1 MTTRVVVRALALI
14 AVCLAVAWA
23 ADVSGKWKGEYQSP
37 DGQTRQSTF
46 TFQLSAEKLT
56 GTVGSARGDAQ
67 ISEGKVSGDD
77 ISFTVVRNFGGDDVK
92 FLYKGKVSGDEIKLK
107 VTANFGGEE
116 RTFDMTAKRE
126 K

>member
-1 MTTRVVVRALALI
+1 MTTRKVVRALVLI

-23 ADVSGKWKGEYQSP
+23 ADVSGKWKAEYQSP

-46 TFQLSAEKLT
+46 TFQVSGEKLT

-67 ISEGKVSGDD
+67 ISEGRVSGDD
-77 ISFTVVRNFGGDDVK
+77 ISFTVIRNFGGDDIK

-107 VTANFGGEE
+107 MTANFGGEE
-116 RTFDMTAKRE
+116 RTFQMTAKRE